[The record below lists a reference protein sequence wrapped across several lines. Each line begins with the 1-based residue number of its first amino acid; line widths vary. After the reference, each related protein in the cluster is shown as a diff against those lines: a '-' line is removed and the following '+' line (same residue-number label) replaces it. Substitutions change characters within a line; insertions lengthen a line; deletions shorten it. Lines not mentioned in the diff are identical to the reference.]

1 MRKRSLTLRTRRF
14 SPHLLSRVVRSE
26 PDIDFV
32 HRLAQ
37 MRGPDESYS
46 DVVIRLAKASP

>member
-1 MRKRSLTLRTRRF
+1 MRKRSSTLRTHHF
-14 SPHLLSRVVRSE
+14 SPHLLSRLVRSE

-32 HRLAQ
+32 DRLAQ

-46 DVVIRLAKASP
+46 AVIIRLAKASP